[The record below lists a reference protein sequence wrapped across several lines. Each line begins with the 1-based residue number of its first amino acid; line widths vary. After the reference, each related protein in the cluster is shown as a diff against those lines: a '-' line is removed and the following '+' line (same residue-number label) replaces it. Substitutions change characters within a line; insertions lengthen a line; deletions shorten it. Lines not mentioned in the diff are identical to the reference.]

1 MEMMQYRPWAED
13 EVKSLINEVP
23 NRKLLVLDLQLGGG
37 CGNNCSYCD
46 DSGRR
51 GYSCSVNMDS
61 VRKLIENGDIKA
73 VYVCGIGEPLHCT
86 NLRKL
91 NELLE
96 ICHDKGI
103 YVSMYTSLPHLS
115 DNILKYI
122 DDGTL
127 NLLYKYDT
135 ENINKAMRIYGQS
148 REKAL
153 QYFINYLSLGN
164 VIHNENG
171 ITNIGASI
179 VPSSVN
185 SSELK
190 KLVNCCLVN
199 GIFPM
204 IGELENSGSCTSNY
218 DQLKVDE
225 KDLQKTKD
233 WMQDKYNI
241 DYKIPTC
248 PATIAGIHVN
258 NFGNVI
264 VDEKTGLSC
273 SWFWLEQPKMTTIG
287 NINNMGYDEIVD
299 RIFDYRDSR
308 YQAVCDYVENMAEHP
323 FGGCGG
329 DAKSLLKTYTGIY
342 QPGK

>member
-91 NELLE
+91 NELLQ

-199 GIFPM
+199 GVFPM

-233 WMQDKYNI
+233 WMRDKYNI

-273 SWFWLEQPKMTTIG
+273 SWFWLEQPKMKAIG